1 MMDTGNLSLIA
12 GTLKCKM
19 SRPIQ
24 MLKSNTDYLK
34 RLVRRLPK
42 SELHL
47 HIEGTLEPELML
59 ELARRNGV
67 KIPYVSAEEARA
79 AYDFTDLQSFLD
91 IYYGAMSTLIE
102 ERDFYD
108 LIMAYMKKASSQGVV
123 HAEIFFDPQAH
134 TKRGV
139 PFKTVVSGLHRGLE
153 DAASNLGITSSLIMC
168 FLRDLSPESA
178 MLTLD
183 EALKYKNWIKSV
195 GLDSKELGN
204 PPRKFAEVYAK
215 AKNEGFM
222 AVAHA
227 GEEAPAEYV
236 WEALSV
242 LKIARIDHGYHMFED
257 AALVDKIVRER
268 IPVTMCPLASIGVEY
283 FKSVA
288 EMPIRKA
295 LDLGMVACI
304 NSDDPAYFKGYIA
317 ENFDAVIDAMPLDE
331 KDIVMLAKNSFE
343 ASFLSEAERAR
354 HINSLEDIS
363 SADAS

>member
-1 MMDTGNLSLIA
+1 MATTS
-12 GTLKCKM
+12 
-19 SRPIQ
+19 
-24 MLKSNTDYLK
+24 MLKPDPDYLK
-34 RLVRRLPK
+34 GMVRRLPK
-42 SELHL
+42 AELHL

-59 ELARRNGV
+59 ELARRNEV
-67 KIPYVSAEEARA
+67 KIPYASPGQARA

-102 ERDFYD
+102 ERDFHD
-108 LIMAYMKKASSQGVV
+108 LTMAYMKKASAQGVV

-139 PFKTVVSGLHRGLE
+139 PFKTVVTGIQRGLE
-153 DAASNLGITSSLIMC
+153 DAASRLGMTSSLIMC

-183 EALKYKNWIKSV
+183 EALNYKQWIKSI

-204 PPRKFAEVYAK
+204 PPRKFADVYAK
-215 AKNEGFM
+215 AKSEGFK

-236 WEALSV
+236 WEALNV
-242 LKIARIDHGYHMFED
+242 LKISRIDHGYHMFED
-257 AALVDKIVRER
+257 GDLVNKIVTER
-268 IPVTMCPLASIGVEY
+268 IPVTMCPLASVGVEY

-295 LDLGMVACI
+295 LDLGVVACI

-317 ENFDAVIDAMPLDE
+317 DNFDVLIDAIPLDE
-331 KDIVMLAKNSFE
+331 RDIIKLVRNSFE
-343 ASFLSEAERAR
+343 ASFLSEIEKERHVKR
-354 HINSLEDIS
+354 LEDLS
-363 SADAS
+363 SAVAS